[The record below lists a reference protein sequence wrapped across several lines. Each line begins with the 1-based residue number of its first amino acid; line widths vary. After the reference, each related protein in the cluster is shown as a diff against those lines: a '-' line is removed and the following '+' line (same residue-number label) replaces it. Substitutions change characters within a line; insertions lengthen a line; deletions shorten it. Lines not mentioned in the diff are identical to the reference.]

1 MSSGLLSAS
10 NVGYYQLHVVHSEQ
24 NVSLPQAGTYRFP
37 SSSVRE
43 QAIAQVESAYYLAGA
58 RHYRST
64 SALAGARH
72 YKCTPAVNPR
82 REEPVIA
89 SGGGLGRLKA
99 ALVRVSHAV
108 EAWFHKLLGRD
119 VTLILNLATSRDT
132 CKRTDTGAMGIQD
145 RPLSGPPSVWAENP
159 LYERTTRSISTSTSD
174 LASEKDSDEVFA
186 GETAG
191 DGFDWGTEERKLL
204 AEDDEPQ
211 DLSWDSTYQH
221 LQGDGRVEDKRS
233 EDEFNEWIHG
243 GRGLGALGRLD
254 FASMEQADAGPQ
266 VTNQQA
272 DGNEPNRREIR
283 KRMQQTWA

>member
-1 MSSGLLSAS
+1 M
-10 NVGYYQLHVVHSEQ
+10 
-24 NVSLPQAGTYRFP
+24 
-37 SSSVRE
+37 
-43 QAIAQVESAYYLAGA
+43 
-58 RHYRST
+58 
-64 SALAGARH
+64 
-72 YKCTPAVNPR
+72 
-82 REEPVIA
+82 
-89 SGGGLGRLKA
+89 
-99 ALVRVSHAV
+99 
-108 EAWFHKLLGRD
+108 EAWFNKLLGRD
-119 VTLILNLATSRDT
+119 VTLSLVI
-132 CKRTDTGAMGIQD
+132 KHTDTGAMGKQG
-145 RPLSGPPSVWAENP
+145 RPLPDPPVWAENP
-159 LYERTTRSISTSTSD
+159 VYERTTRSISTSTSD